1 MVLVHRPKLVC
12 LQETKM
18 EAISEQVALETLG
31 QSTNGYQVLPTR
43 RKEGGG
49 ASCWGGILIL
59 LMQPTCH

>member
-12 LQETKM
+12 LQQTKM

-49 ASCWGGILIL
+49 GLPVGVEF
-59 LMQPTCH
+59 